1 MWHGF
6 SSTMNNGIFLNSNKW
21 DFQVRIFKLDIWQ
34 IDCVSGLF
42 IIIVTNINDK
52 IASKAFAIITLQIDP
67 GQNRII
73 SL

>member
-1 MWHGF
+1 MRF
-6 SSTMNNGIFLNSNKW
+6 PSKNI
-21 DFQVRIFKLDIWQ
+21 Q
-34 IDCVSGLF
+34 IRYLANRLSGLF